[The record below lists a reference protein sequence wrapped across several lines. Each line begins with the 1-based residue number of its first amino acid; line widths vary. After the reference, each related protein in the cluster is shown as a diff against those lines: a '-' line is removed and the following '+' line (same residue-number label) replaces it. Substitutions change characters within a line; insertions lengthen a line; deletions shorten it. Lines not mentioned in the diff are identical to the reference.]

1 MVVLGVEASLLSM
14 DNRRIWK
21 VAFSET
27 EWHET
32 CVIQRMILFSEEMN
46 AVSPTHRS
54 SRMSRCWLVL
64 GLFGATS
71 LFTGCSLVH
80 HSLVESQKQDLRDA
94 HMRGDITSQE
104 LSERTDQVE
113 QTSWEWKKDREE
125 NGGF

>member
-1 MVVLGVEASLLSM
+1 MCPLHEL
-14 DNRRIWK
+14 
-21 VAFSET
+21 

-32 CVIQRMILFSEEMN
+32 CVIQHMISSSEAEEGM
-46 AVSPTHRS
+46 SPTHRS

-64 GLFGATS
+64 GLIGATS

-94 HMRGDITSQE
+94 HLRGDITSQE

-125 NGGF
+125 NSGF

>member
-1 MVVLGVEASLLSM
+1 MLGVDASLLAM

-32 CVIQRMILFSEEMN
+32 CVIQRMIPSSE
-46 AVSPTHRS
+46 AVEGMSPTHRS
-54 SRMSRCWLVL
+54 SRMGRCWLVL
-64 GLFGATS
+64 GIIGATS

-113 QTSWEWKKDREE
+113 QTSWEWKKDQKE
-125 NGGF
+125 NSGF